1 MDIDKWIKEA
11 EYKAGLAS
19 ENNRLDDMHY
29 NRGIADC
36 LKALKISTYGP
47 ESTMQ
52 ENVICAIKN
61 ERTRQDK
68 KWGEQ
73 NHLPHYWTGILGEEY
88 GEFCEAVNETVFN
101 NGPEEQLKG
110 GYENMR
116 KEAIHVAAVALGFLE
131 CLERNKRDWFSESN
145 GQGEK
150 IKESCFNQTIKQR
163 IMKTICR

>member
-1 MDIDKWIKEA
+1 MDIDKLIKEA
-11 EYKAGLAS
+11 EHKAVLAS

-29 NRGIADC
+29 NRGIVDC

-61 ERTRQDK
+61 ERTRQDR

-101 NGPEEQLKG
+101 NGPEEQRKG

-131 CLERNKRDWFSESN
+131 CLERNKRDWFSEPN

-150 IKESCFNQTIKQR
+150 IKESCFSQTIKQR
-163 IMKTICR
+163 IMKTFCR